1 MSKENILRAIRDNKP
16 SATSLPEVPIYSRGR
31 DLLQV
36 FSENARTSNS
46 RVLPLEDVGP
56 LDQWIK
62 DEYSDCRHIASTW
75 SDYAGNVLMDHI
87 QEPKDLHTVD
97 LAIVWSPLGVA
108 ENGAIWIT
116 DHQVRPRI
124 LPFITQHLV
133 VVLDRAS
140 IVENMHLAYES
151 LHLRDIGFGVFIA
164 GPSKTADIEQSLVVG
179 AQGSRSH
186 TVLVKS

>member
-62 DEYSDCRHIASTW
+62 DEYSDC
-75 SDYAGNVLMDHI
+75 
-87 QEPKDLHTVD
+87 TV
-97 LAIVWSPLGVA
+97 
-108 ENGAIWIT
+108 
-116 DHQVRPRI
+116 
-124 LPFITQHLV
+124 
-133 VVLDRAS
+133 RATCQC
-140 IVENMHLAYES
+140 NDA
-151 LHLRDIGFGVFIA
+151 
-164 GPSKTADIEQSLVVG
+164 
-179 AQGSRSH
+179 
-186 TVLVKS
+186 